1 MPAEA
6 EIGTSPEGAEDVEND
21 AKRAKTDA
29 NDDVALQISLAPVV
43 QLEKHLYQDNEGYE
57 LVDALPYI
65 DTQLGQTE
73 AAAQV
78 KALIEEEMANFE
90 PRDYLEALP
99 PPELKLLNS
108 GVIFKEMDRIE
119 AGQPMTGID
128 TSRYSLQEP
137 VGPQAQDLN
146 MWKTVENRAQAQIEH
161 SYLRIANLELLD
173 KYGSRSWVAH
183 MAHVKEVDAA
193 ISADV
198 KKLQDEREEVNK
210 KRKLDQISCG
220 NELRRLAIEYEQYM
234 NDNALV
240 EEGLKD
246 LDDKVQRL
254 KETAAERDV
263 MPPKLAEDSDEEKK
277 D

>member
-1 MPAEA
+1 MDTEDQRGTKRPA
-6 EIGTSPEGAEDVEND
+6 PEEND
-21 AKRAKTDA
+21 DEAKDSE
-29 NDDVALQISLAPVV
+29 ALQISLAPST
-43 QLEKHLYQDNEGYE
+43 QLEKHLYQENDGYE

-78 KALIEEEMANFE
+78 KALIEEEMALFE

-99 PPELKLLNS
+99 PLDLKMLNS
-108 GVIFKEMDRIE
+108 GVLLKEMERVE

-137 VGPQAQDLN
+137 VGPQIQDLN

-183 MAHVKEVDAA
+183 MGHVKEMDAA
-193 ISADV
+193 LSADV
-198 KKLQDEREEVNK
+198 KKLQEEREEVNK
-210 KRKLDQISCG
+210 RRKLDQISCG
-220 NELRRLAIEYEQYM
+220 NELRRLAIEYEQYI

-246 LDDKVQRL
+246 MEEVVQRL
-254 KETAAERDV
+254 KETAAERGV
-263 MPPKLAEDSDEEKK
+263 MPKKLAEDSDEEKQ